1 MEQALGPAS
10 LLAQVSTLRFPP
22 AALTSA
28 HFREVFNKLS
38 AIGTFNFLIG
48 ADSVEL
54 VSPPREAGD
63 QIKIG
68 LTKDAI
74 QVSFDPTTKSAD
86 YAAEELV
93 GIVKEIVSVLPIPIF
108 VHQVH
113 VLRKTMPMAGHL
125 DARAFLMH
133 EVVRVPPERL
143 AGWKRGFAAAGVR
156 FIFPPQQMN
165 DLSAYDLKIESF
177 LQDATKLFVENTASY
192 LMPMPAGQ
200 WDVLK
205 ANLADANRFLDES
218 AQALLRGHPTP
229 DA

>member
-1 MEQALGPAS
+1 VEQALGPAS

-22 AALTSA
+22 AALTAA

-38 AIGTFNFLIG
+38 AVGTFNFLIG

-54 VSPPREAGD
+54 VSPPRDGGD
-63 QIKIG
+63 QIKIA
-68 LTKDAI
+68 LTKDTI
-74 QVSFDPTTKSAD
+74 QVSFDPTSKSAEF
-86 YAAEELV
+86 AAEELTEL
-93 GIVKEIVSVLPIPIF
+93 VKEIAGVLPIPIF
-108 VHQVH
+108 IHQVH

-125 DARAFLMH
+125 DARAFLMNDI
-133 EVVRVPPERL
+133 VRVPPERM
-143 AGWKRGFAAAGVR
+143 AAWKRPFAAAGVR

-192 LMPMPAGQ
+192 LMPMPVGQ

-218 AQALLRGHPTP
+218 AQALLKGHPAP

>member
-1 MEQALGPAS
+1 VESSLGPAS

-22 AALTSA
+22 AALTAA

-38 AIGTFNFLIG
+38 AIGTFNFLVG

-54 VSPPREAGD
+54 DSPAREGGD
-63 QIKIG
+63 QVKIA
-68 LTKDAI
+68 LTKDTI
-74 QVSFDPTTKSAD
+74 QVSFDPTSKSAEF
-86 YAAEELV
+86 AAEELTV
-93 GIVKEIVSVLPIPIF
+93 IVKEITSVLPIPIF
-108 VHQVH
+108 IHQAH
-113 VLRKTMPMAGHL
+113 VIRKTMPMAGAQ
-125 DARAFLMH
+125 DARAFLVN
-133 EVVRVPPERL
+133 EVVRIPADRL
-143 AGWKRGFAAAGVR
+143 ASVKRPFAAAGVR

-177 LQDATKLFVENTASY
+177 LPDPAKLFVENTASY

-218 AQALLRGHPTP
+218 THALLHGHPTP

>member
-1 MEQALGPAS
+1 VEQALGPAS

-22 AALTSA
+22 AALTAA

-38 AIGTFNFLIG
+38 AIGTFNFLVG

-54 VSPPREAGD
+54 VSPPREGGD
-63 QIKIG
+63 QLKIG
-68 LTKDAI
+68 LTKDTV
-74 QVSFDPTTKSAD
+74 QVSFDPTSKSAEF
-86 YAAEELV
+86 AAEELV
-93 GIVKEIVSVLPIPIF
+93 GIVKEIAGVLPIPIF
-108 VHQVH
+108 IHQVH
-113 VLRKTMPMAGHL
+113 VLRKTMPMAGAM
-125 DARAFLMH
+125 DARAFLMQ
-133 EVVRVPPERL
+133 EIVRVPPGRL
-143 AGWKRGFAAAGVR
+143 AAWKRPFAAAGVR

-177 LQDATKLFVENTASY
+177 LQDPAKLFVENTASY

-218 AQALLRGHPTP
+218 AHALLRGHPAP